1 MDWDSESPSNAFVVS
16 RVMTEPTARSTS
28 IFRINVYLVG
38 TAPSNILSGNAEYK
52 STFAAW
58 TVDNMVRLRLRL
70 RTKMLICVSTGRAVS
85 IADVFYIYFCC
96 SFKKEK
102 EEKENEK
109 KGRRR
114 E

>member
-70 RTKMLICVSTGRAVS
+70 RTKMCVSTERAVS

>member
-70 RTKMLICVSTGRAVS
+70 RTKMCVSTGRAAVS